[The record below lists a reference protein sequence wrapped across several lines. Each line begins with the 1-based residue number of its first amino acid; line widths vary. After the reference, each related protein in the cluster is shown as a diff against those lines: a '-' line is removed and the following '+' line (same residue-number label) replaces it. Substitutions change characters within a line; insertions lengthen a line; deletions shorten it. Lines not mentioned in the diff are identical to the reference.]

1 MSQYFYDCGAN
12 TGQTF
17 EWFLLKG
24 QFAQH
29 HVVCF
34 EPSPRNLSALAK
46 TCRAMSP
53 LFSSVTI
60 VPAAVGRP
68 GLQRF
73 YEGKTPMGDSLLEA
87 RAGLDSITIEVPT
100 LSLAEYLRTHTTPDD
115 DVLIKLDVEGAEADV
130 LEDLLDAGPME
141 RVSRILVEWH
151 GSDPR
156 QSILTNRCTAAGR
169 PLERWPF

>member
-17 EWFLLKG
+17 EWFLLPG
-24 QFAQH
+24 QFAQY

-34 EPSPRNLSALAK
+34 EPSPRNLSALAA
-46 TCRAMSP
+46 TCRAMRDR
-53 LFSSVTI
+53 FASVRL

-73 YEGKTPMGDSLLEA
+73 YEGKTPMGDSLLEG
-87 RAGLDSITIEVPT
+87 RAGRESLAIEVPT
-100 LSLAEYLRTHTTPDD
+100 LSLSDYLKTHTTLDD
-115 DVLIKLDVEGAEADV
+115 EIILKLDVEGAEVDVLSDV
-130 LEDLLDAGPME
+130 LEAGLFH
-141 RVSRILVEWH
+141 RIKQILVEWH
-151 GSDPR
+151 GTDPQQDR
-156 QSILTNRCTAAGR
+156 LAAAFSEAGL